1 MNFVTDSTATQ
12 HEISISSGFVVES
25 IADKS
30 PNGST
35 LDEKLSG
42 VLENFLEIVPSH
54 PKVLVV
60 DLSGPRERTA
70 TAAVRNTLFKRW
82 RNQDAAIVHPA
93 KSTTSNDFFDI
104 SYLSGER
111 MGVGLSTQEIVEFSN
126 ASIQRSFGFRTF
138 QTIELHHLCPS

>member
-1 MNFVTDSTATQ
+1 MNFVTTPPQPNMRFQS
-12 HEISISSGFVVES
+12 SSGFVVES

-30 PNGST
+30 SNGST

-93 KSTTSNDFFDI
+93 NQRLPMTFLI
-104 SYLSGER
+104 SH
-111 MGVGLSTQEIVEFSN
+111 
-126 ASIQRSFGFRTF
+126 TF
-138 QTIELHHLCPS
+138 LVRGWE